1 MKPMKPR
8 RMEWRCPTRATV
20 GLLLVP
26 LLSCAPSPGSAPDP
40 EPDLILFNG
49 KILTVDETFAIA
61 EAVAVAEGRFIAV
74 GASEDVR
81 ALAVART
88 RQVDLGGRTV
98 VPGLWDSHNHQYSRV
113 ARELTNA
120 SHVRHVDLSQV
131 QSVEEMKAAI
141 AERAREVEPGVWIYG
156 SRGWWEYRLAEN
168 RLPNRL
174 DLDEAAPDNP
184 VVIPGPSHYVIANS
198 MALNLSDIDRDTPD
212 PYGGV
217 IERDERNGEATGV
230 LFDRAGALIQGEP
243 PPSLTAEEELEG
255 LRQIIDRQQSYGIT
269 SIREAGV
276 GPAAVDAYKALL
288 DAGRLTQRVD
298 LWYRI
303 DPLSKK
309 PGSDGRVP
317 GLPTLE
323 PADPNALKTLSEI
336 EEEANSLLRPGT
348 TFGDGMVR
356 IGGIKMIL
364 DGAERKAFLRE
375 EYPGQPGYHGVLF
388 IPEEQLTRVSIQLN
402 RMGWPVTAHAVGDAA
417 IDVLLNAYEAADED
431 ASIVG
436 KRWGIE
442 HAFLVRPDHFDRA
455 SRLKLTVN
463 SQYPHNA
470 QLGSMMIRSWGE
482 RLANMCLPFKS
493 WMEHGITLAG
503 GSDGPISYHSDPML
517 ILWGSV
523 TRGTLWGGVLGA
535 EEALDREQAL
545 RTLTIN
551 AAYAS
556 FWENEL
562 GSIESGKYADL
573 VVLSDDYLNV
583 PADAIKDIKALVTVV
598 GGQPVHGTF
607 ETLSN
612 D

>member
-1 MKPMKPR
+1 MKLGLV
-8 RMEWRCPTRATV
+8 ESSWRTRAAV
-20 GLLLVP
+20 GLLIVP
-26 LLSCAPSPGSAPDP
+26 LLSCAPAADHA
-40 EPDLILFNG
+40 PDLILFNG
-49 KILTVDETFAIA
+49 KILTVDETFSMA
-61 EAVAVAEGRFIAV
+61 EAVAITGGRFVAV
-74 GASEDVR
+74 GASDDVR
-81 ALAVART
+81 ALAAART
-88 RQVDLGGRTV
+88 RQVDLAGLTV

-113 ARELTNA
+113 ARELSNA

-131 QSVEEMKAAI
+131 QSVKEIQAAI
-141 AERAREVEPGVWIYG
+141 AERAQTVEAGVWIYG
-156 SRGWWEYRLAEN
+156 SRGWWEYRLDEQ

-174 DLDEAAPDNP
+174 DLDEAAPRNP
-184 VVIPGPSHYVIANS
+184 VVIPGPSHYVIANT
-198 MALNLSDIDRDTPD
+198 MALTLSEIDRDTPD
-212 PYGGV
+212 PYGGM
-217 IERDERNGEATGV
+217 IERDEKTGEPTGV

-243 PPSLTAEEELEG
+243 PPSLTVEEELSG
-255 LRQIIDRQQSYGIT
+255 LRRIIDRQHSHGIT

-276 GPAAVDAYKALL
+276 GPVAVDAYRALL
-288 DAGRLTQRVD
+288 DAGQLTQRVD

-323 PADPNALKTLSEI
+323 PADPSALKSMSEI
-336 EEEANSLLRPGT
+336 KEEASSLLSPGT
-348 TFGDGMVR
+348 TFGDGMIR

-417 IDVLLNAYEAADED
+417 IDVLLNAYEAANED
-431 ASIVG
+431 SSIVG

-455 SRLKLTVN
+455 SRLRLTVN
-463 SQYPHNA
+463 SQYTHNA

-482 RLANMCLPFKS
+482 RMANMCLPFKS
-493 WMEHGITLAG
+493 WMEHGIILAG

-523 TRGTLWGGVLGA
+523 TRGTLWGGVLGP
-535 EEALDREQAL
+535 EQGLDREQAL

-556 FWENEL
+556 FWEDEL
-562 GSIESGKYADL
+562 GSIEPGKYADL
-573 VVLSDDYLNV
+573 VILSDDYLNV
-583 PADAIKDIKALVTVV
+583 PADAIKDIEVLVTMV
-598 GGQPVHGTF
+598 GGEPVHGTF
-607 ETLSN
+607 EKLSERESKR
-612 D
+612 